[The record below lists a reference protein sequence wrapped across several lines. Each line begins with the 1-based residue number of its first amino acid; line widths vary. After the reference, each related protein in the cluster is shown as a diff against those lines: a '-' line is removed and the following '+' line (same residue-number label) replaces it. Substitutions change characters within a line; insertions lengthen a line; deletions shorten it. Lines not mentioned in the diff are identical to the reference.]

1 MEEEPPRLW
10 YLQVSPEEGAYSLR
24 FIAGSGDPEEFVQFL
39 WSPKRLRDVLF
50 ALEPKA
56 WCQRIDVRDGLGTPV
71 LEVTREGER
80 STGIVW
86 EGLRHL
92 AAKNS
97 VGFGLGLRTKSDLAA
112 ALSS

>member
-1 MEEEPPRLW
+1 MEEEPVRVW
-10 YLQVSPEEGAYSLR
+10 YLQVSPEREAYSLR
-24 FIAGSGDPEEFVQFL
+24 FITGSGDPEEFVQFL

-50 ALEPKA
+50 ALEPQA
-56 WCQRIDVRDGLGTPV
+56 WCQRIDINDGLGTPV
-71 LEVTREGER
+71 QEVTPEGER

-92 AAKNS
+92 AAKNF

>member
-1 MEEEPPRLW
+1 MDEERPSLW
-10 YLQVSPEEGAYSLR
+10 YLQVSPEQGAYSLR
-24 FIAGSGDPEEFVQFL
+24 FIAGSGDPEEFVQIL
-39 WSPKRLRDVLF
+39 WSSKRLREVLF

-56 WCQRIDVRDGLGTPV
+56 WCQRIDLKDGLGTPV
-71 LEVTREGER
+71 HEVTREDER
-80 STGIVW
+80 STGIVL

-112 ALSS
+112 ALL